1 MYKLTTLAVCM
12 CLLCVSVVFARD
24 QGALLTVFCT
34 FLVTDGLSLS
44 FFFFCLSV
52 ALLLCL
58 SVFSLLAFSVYRSSS
73 SPHAPADSTDT
84 SDWLCG
90 QDAGEQ

>member
-1 MYKLTTLAVCM
+1 MFVS
-12 CLLCVSVVFARD
+12 CVNVVRVLFYP
-24 QGALLTVFCT
+24 GALLTVFCT
-34 FLVTDGLSLS
+34 FSVIYGLSLL
-44 FFFFCLSV
+44 FVRPLS
-52 ALLLCL
+52 L
-58 SVFSLLAFSVYRSSS
+58 SSLLAFSVYRSPS